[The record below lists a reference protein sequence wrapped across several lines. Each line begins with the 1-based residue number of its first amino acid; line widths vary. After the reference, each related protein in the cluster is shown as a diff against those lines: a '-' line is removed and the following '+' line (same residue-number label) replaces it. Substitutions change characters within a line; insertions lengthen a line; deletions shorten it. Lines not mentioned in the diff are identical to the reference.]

1 MPERCQLAQFSS
13 VERLL
18 EQTYGS
24 SCGGPALGMA
34 PNSPRRRA
42 PGWPPRRVAAPRLEM
57 TRQGVLSSNGS
68 TCASA
73 RAARGGWDGRRVRGT
88 HATSRSR
95 LTRLETHGVGSGN
108 PRASGGRR
116 ATRRC
121 QHICRRSECQAMER
135 EKNHGNAPRVRALFL
150 LNQAAPGAAPVKAT
164 SASSSRR
171 SRPNGAREQAESRT
185 REAHSHGPITA
196 PDKCQR
202 QAEMASERAVA
213 PTSKNTNGP
222 ALLSCVCGC
231 LLTGAII
238 GLVCSRVPSAE
249 CERCA
254 QWIPDT
260 IEPGT
265 RVVGGVLGPDTIHRE
280 AGNRR
285 ETPT

>member
-57 TRQGVLSSNGS
+57 TRQGVISSNGS

-121 QHICRRSECQAMER
+121 QHICPAQRVSSHGARKKPWQRAASASALFVESGRPRCSTRQSDER
-135 EKNHGNAPRVRALFL
+135 ELEPQISAKWSARTGRVADPRSTLTWPDHSTGQVPETSRNGVGEGRCTDLEKYEWPRALEL
-150 LNQAAPGAAPVKAT
+150 
-164 SASSSRR
+164 RMR
-171 SRPNGAREQAESRT
+171 
-185 REAHSHGPITA
+185 
-196 PDKCQR
+196 
-202 QAEMASERAVA
+202 M
-213 PTSKNTNGP
+213 
-222 ALLSCVCGC
+222 
-231 LLTGAII
+231 
-238 GLVCSRVPSAE
+238 LVDGRDYRVS
-249 CERCA
+249 
-254 QWIPDT
+254 
-260 IEPGT
+260 
-265 RVVGGVLGPDTIHRE
+265 L
-280 AGNRR
+280 
-285 ETPT
+285 

>member
-1 MPERCQLAQFSS
+1 MPTGPIFVSRAAAGANVRVIVRGS
-13 VERLL
+13 RARDGA
-18 EQTYGS
+18 EQS
-24 SCGGPALGMA
+24 QEA
-34 PNSPRRRA
+34 SP
-42 PGWPPRRVAAPRLEM
+42 WVAA
-57 TRQGVLSSNGS
+57 
-68 TCASA
+68 
-73 RAARGGWDGRRVRGT
+73 
-88 HATSRSR
+88 ATSRGAPARDDTPGCTLEQREHVRVSASSTWWMGWTSR
-95 LTRLETHGVGSGN
+95 ARYARHIAIALDTARD
-108 PRASGGRR
+108 
-116 ATRRC
+116 TRRRQWKPTRIRWPSC
-121 QHICRRSECQAMER
+121 NAPLPAICRRSECQAMER